1 MTRLLGLPRKDAL
14 APRLLEGGKL
24 QVGVLI
30 FGRDP
35 RIADFHGRVLSLIYG
50 TNKLLI

>member
-1 MTRLLGLPRKDAL
+1 MRPRRLVGKDAL

-35 RIADFHGRVLSLIYG
+35 CIADFHRLVLSLIYG
-50 TNKLLI
+50 TDKPLI